1 MKKLRKF
8 QKIESY
14 EKNKKIIFSK
24 INNIKNKFNKFA
36 DKSKVIALGA
46 PARGVVIINVC
57 DIHNKITYAIDDT
70 PFKNKL
76 LLPGTN
82 IKVIKW
88 KRVKKYFMQ

>member
-1 MKKLRKF
+1 MHR
-8 QKIESY
+8 
-14 EKNKKIIFSK
+14 
-24 INNIKNKFNKFA
+24 
-36 DKSKVIALGA
+36 A

-57 DIHNKITYAIDDT
+57 DIQNKITYAIDDT

-88 KRVKKYFMQ
+88 KELKNISCNKYILLSWNYKNEIIKKLKKYKKNSKVFIPFPNVKIVNV